1 MLDPMPD
8 VDIVVPVHDEQTGL
22 EASIRRLHRFLRDGF
37 PFSWRIVIAD
47 NASTDATPAVAAAL
61 AEDLPGVVVM
71 RLAGGGVAERLAGAR
86 GLVRL
91 VADGV
96 VARFLAIGA
105 ASTLAFALLYVAL
118 HALLGAAGANAAAL
132 ALTAVGN
139 TAANRR
145 VTFRVRGREGL
156 WRHHA
161 RGAAVFVLTLAL
173 TTGALTV
180 LHALDPAPPRWLELG
195 VLVAATPT
203 ATVTRY
209 VALRTWVFRASP
221 LTPPARTR
229 CAPSPRAGS
238 IR

>member
-1 MLDPMPD
+1 VLAQRRGLRIHEVPVDWVDDPD
-8 VDIVVPVHDEQTGL
+8 SRVDIVATALTD
-22 EASIRRLHRFLRDGF
+22 LR
-37 PFSWRIVIAD
+37 
-47 NASTDATPAVAAAL
+47 
-61 AEDLPGVVVM
+61 
-71 RLAGGGVAERLAGAR
+71 GVARL
-86 GLVRL
+86 L
-91 VADGV
+91 ADGP

-118 HALLGAAGANAAAL
+118 HPVLGAVGANAVAL

-145 VTFRVRGREGL
+145 LTFRVRGREGL
-156 WRHHA
+156 GRHHA

-180 LHALDPAPPRWLELG
+180 LHALQPAPPRRLELG
-195 VLVAATPT
+195 VLVAATLT

-209 VALRTWVFRASP
+209 AALRTWVFRAP
-221 LTPPARTR
+221 VTPPARTR

-238 IR
+238 TR